1 MKIITWNINS
11 VRKRLDGLKDLLER
25 EKPDVICL
33 QETKVQDV
41 DFPLSFF
48 EEVGYGNVMF
58 QGQKSYHGV
67 AIASPQKLTAVPKK
81 EIGPFMLPRF
91 VAAKLENGVRIFNFY
106 VPAGGDEPDPEV
118 NDKFRDKLDFME
130 AMSTWSAS
138 IKNPI
143 KKSILVGDLNV
154 APSEHDVWSHKQLLK
169 IVSHTPVETDALAK
183 VMASGNWLDA
193 VREHFGDD
201 EELYSWWS
209 YRSRD
214 WKNANKGRRLD
225 HIWMG
230 KDLKKSLADV
240 AILDDVRGWDT
251 PSDHA
256 PISADFDI

>member
-11 VRKRLDGLKDLLER
+11 VRKRLDLLKALLER

-33 QETKVQDV
+33 QETKVQDE
-41 DFPLSFF
+41 DFPVSFF

-58 QGQKSYHGV
+58 QGMKSYHGV
-67 AIASPQKLTAVPKK
+67 AIASTQKLAPVAKK
-81 EIGPFMLPRF
+81 ELGPFMSARY
-91 VAAKLENGVRIFNFY
+91 VAAKLESGVRVFNFY
-106 VPAGGDEPDPEV
+106 VPAGGDEPDPEI

-130 AMSTWSAS
+130 AMSTWSS
-138 IKNPI
+138 DIKGPV

-183 VMASGNWLDA
+183 VMSSGNWLDA
-193 VREHFGDD
+193 VREHFGED

-214 WKNANKGRRLD
+214 WKYANKGRRLD

-230 KDLKKSLADV
+230 KDLKKALGEV

-256 PISADFDI
+256 PISAVFDL